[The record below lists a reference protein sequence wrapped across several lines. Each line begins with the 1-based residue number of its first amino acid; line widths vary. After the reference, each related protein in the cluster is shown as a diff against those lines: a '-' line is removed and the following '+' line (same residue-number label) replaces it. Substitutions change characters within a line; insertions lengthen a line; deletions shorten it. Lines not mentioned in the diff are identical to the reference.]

1 MYKIAGMETL
11 ETAAAVV
18 EELGGPTKAA
28 ALVGRKVQS
37 GVNWKRINRFPPRT
51 FFVLTEELKK
61 RGKTA
66 PASLWGFEEPQ

>member
-51 FFVLTEELKK
+51 FFVLTE
-61 RGKTA
+61 
-66 PASLWGFEEPQ
+66 